1 MATPRGSPGRAQRRT
16 IFLSPDE
23 TEVRVLGAG
32 CAKTPA
38 ATSSRTASLILEN
51 VGKLL
56 DDGVGEEALT
66 HLPKLRFDVLSCLAP
81 VRKRD
86 PKQLADANIFHPR
99 ETERAER
106 MLDGL
111 ALRIENGRFELDGN
125 GGFHRGAF

>member
-1 MATPRGSPGRAQRRT
+1 MATPRGSPGKAQRRT
-16 IFLSPDE
+16 IFLSPEE
-23 TEVRVLGAG
+23 TEVSVVVTGW
-32 CAKTPA
+32 AKTPA
-38 ATSSRTASLILEN
+38 AISSRAANLVFES

-66 HLPKLRFDVLSCLAP
+66 HLPKLRFDVLSCLAS

-86 PKQLADANIFHPR
+86 PKQLAGANIFHPG

-111 ALRIENGRFELDGN
+111 ALRIENGRLELDGDR
-125 GGFHRGAF
+125 GFHRGAF